1 MKPGLIFAGDFVFMV
16 FALVI
21 YTQPLPTLF
30 SCLASMGI
38 TACRYNLNMTT
49 NLIFYILFGYLCGS
63 ILFFDLYG
71 RFFVHRDLAAEAAD
85 HNPGVFDAFHYGGF
99 QAGVFVLIG
108 DLAKGFLPVWL
119 YLLQS
124 LDPLNYGL
132 GLVMAA
138 PILGHDFSI
147 FTHFR
152 GGKGITTTFGVLAAL
167 WAGGLGFWPLGTFA
181 VLFLLFKC
189 IILVSPN
196 YYLTVLVYLLFP
208 AISFLEPIDS
218 YIQYGLVLISVVVV
232 CRMALSKEVKD
243 RLEVKL
249 VWKH

>member
-119 YLLQS
+119 YLL
-124 LDPLNYGL
+124 
-132 GLVMAA
+132 
-138 PILGHDFSI
+138 
-147 FTHFR
+147 
-152 GGKGITTTFGVLAAL
+152 
-167 WAGGLGFWPLGTFA
+167 
-181 VLFLLFKC
+181 
-189 IILVSPN
+189 
-196 YYLTVLVYLLFP
+196 FP

-232 CRMALSKEVKD
+232 CRMSLSKEVKD